1 MVVRL
6 SSDTESSI
14 LTRQFFVEM
23 VTATSPRSR
32 YEGIQAIVAAFWK
45 RIMNA
50 VAFDTLKFAQ
60 ALRDKANLSPTQAEG
75 ISQAFS
81 EAIAG
86 QLATRDDLANL
97 ATKDDLAALRSATK
111 DDFAALR
118 SATKDDITALRT
130 DMTTLRT
137 DLAAL
142 RTDVN
147 MLEAKIEAKID
158 AKIEAS
164 KSEIIKWM
172 FGTIGF
178 QTIIVLGAVVAL
190 ARVVH

>member
-1 MVVRL
+1 
-6 SSDTESSI
+6 
-14 LTRQFFVEM
+14 
-23 VTATSPRSR
+23 
-32 YEGIQAIVAAFWK
+32 
-45 RIMNA
+45 MNA

-111 DDFAALR
+111 EDLAAFR
-118 SATKDDITALRT
+118 SATKDDMTA
-130 DMTTLRT
+130 LRT

-147 MLEAKIEAKID
+147 ILEAKIEAKID

-190 ARVVH
+190 AHVVH

>member
-1 MVVRL
+1 M
-6 SSDTESSI
+6 
-14 LTRQFFVEM
+14 
-23 VTATSPRSR
+23 
-32 YEGIQAIVAAFWK
+32 
-45 RIMNA
+45 
-50 VAFDTLKFAQ
+50 
-60 ALRDKANLSPTQAEG
+60 SPTQAEG

-111 DDFAALR
+111 DDLAALR
-118 SATKDDITALRT
+118 SATKE
-130 DMTTLRT
+130 DMTALRT

-147 MLEAKIEAKID
+147 ILEAKIE

-190 ARVVH
+190 AHVVH

>member
-1 MVVRL
+1 
-6 SSDTESSI
+6 
-14 LTRQFFVEM
+14 
-23 VTATSPRSR
+23 
-32 YEGIQAIVAAFWK
+32 
-45 RIMNA
+45 MNA

-111 DDFAALR
+111 DEFAAFR
-118 SATKDDITALRT
+118 GATKE
-130 DMTTLRT
+130 DMTALRT

-147 MLEAKIEAKID
+147 ILEAKIEAKID

-190 ARVVH
+190 AHVVH

>member
-1 MVVRL
+1 
-6 SSDTESSI
+6 
-14 LTRQFFVEM
+14 
-23 VTATSPRSR
+23 
-32 YEGIQAIVAAFWK
+32 
-45 RIMNA
+45 MNA

-111 DDFAALR
+111 EDLADLRGATKDEFAALR
-118 SATKDDITALRT
+118 SATKEDLAAFRSATKDEFAAFRGATKDDMTALRS
-130 DMTTLRT
+130 

-147 MLEAKIEAKID
+147 TLEAKIEAKID

-190 ARVVH
+190 AHVVH

>member
-1 MVVRL
+1 
-6 SSDTESSI
+6 
-14 LTRQFFVEM
+14 
-23 VTATSPRSR
+23 
-32 YEGIQAIVAAFWK
+32 
-45 RIMNA
+45 MNA
-50 VAFDTLKFAQ
+50 VAFDTLKFSQ
-60 ALRDKANLSPTQAEG
+60 PLRDKANLSPTQAEG

-97 ATKDDLAALRSATK
+97 ATKDDLAALRSVTK
-111 DDFAALR
+111 EDSL
-118 SATKDDITALRT
+118 TPLTA
-130 DMTTLRT
+130 LRT

-190 ARVVH
+190 AHVVH

>member
-1 MVVRL
+1 M
-6 SSDTESSI
+6 
-14 LTRQFFVEM
+14 
-23 VTATSPRSR
+23 
-32 YEGIQAIVAAFWK
+32 
-45 RIMNA
+45 
-50 VAFDTLKFAQ
+50 
-60 ALRDKANLSPTQAEG
+60 
-75 ISQAFS
+75 
-81 EAIAG
+81 
-86 QLATRDDLANL
+86 ANL

-111 DDFAALR
+111 EDLAA
-118 SATKDDITALRT
+118 
-130 DMTTLRT
+130 LRT

-147 MLEAKIEAKID
+147 ILEAKIEAKID

-190 ARVVH
+190 AHVVH

>member
-1 MVVRL
+1 
-6 SSDTESSI
+6 
-14 LTRQFFVEM
+14 
-23 VTATSPRSR
+23 
-32 YEGIQAIVAAFWK
+32 
-45 RIMNA
+45 MNA

-97 ATKDDLAALRSATK
+97 ATKDDLAALRSATRE
-111 DDFAALR
+111 DLAALR
-118 SATKDDITALRT
+118 SATKDDLAAFRSATKDDMTALRT
-130 DMTTLRT
+130 DV
-137 DLAAL
+137 AAL

-147 MLEAKIEAKID
+147 ILEAKIEAKID

-190 ARVVH
+190 AHVVH

>member
-1 MVVRL
+1 
-6 SSDTESSI
+6 
-14 LTRQFFVEM
+14 
-23 VTATSPRSR
+23 
-32 YEGIQAIVAAFWK
+32 
-45 RIMNA
+45 MNA

-111 DDFAALR
+111 DDM
-118 SATKDDITALRT
+118 TALRG
-130 DMTTLRT
+130 

-147 MLEAKIEAKID
+147 ILEAKIEAKID

-190 ARVVH
+190 AHVVH

>member
-1 MVVRL
+1 
-6 SSDTESSI
+6 
-14 LTRQFFVEM
+14 
-23 VTATSPRSR
+23 
-32 YEGIQAIVAAFWK
+32 
-45 RIMNA
+45 MNA

-111 DDFAALR
+111 EDLAAFR
-118 SATKDDITALRT
+118 SATKDDMSA
-130 DMTTLRT
+130 LRT

-147 MLEAKIEAKID
+147 ILEAKIEAKID

-190 ARVVH
+190 AHVVH

>member
-1 MVVRL
+1 
-6 SSDTESSI
+6 
-14 LTRQFFVEM
+14 
-23 VTATSPRSR
+23 
-32 YEGIQAIVAAFWK
+32 
-45 RIMNA
+45 MNA

-111 DDFAALR
+111 DDM
-118 SATKDDITALRT
+118 TALRG
-130 DMTTLRT
+130 

-147 MLEAKIEAKID
+147 ILEAKIEAKID

-164 KSEIIKWM
+164 
-172 FGTIGF
+172 
-178 QTIIVLGAVVAL
+178 
-190 ARVVH
+190 

>member
-1 MVVRL
+1 
-6 SSDTESSI
+6 
-14 LTRQFFVEM
+14 
-23 VTATSPRSR
+23 
-32 YEGIQAIVAAFWK
+32 
-45 RIMNA
+45 MNA

-60 ALRDKANLSPTQAEG
+60 ALRDKANLRPTQAEG

-111 DDFAALR
+111 E
-118 SATKDDITALRT
+118 
-130 DMTTLRT
+130 DMTALRT

-147 MLEAKIEAKID
+147 ILEAKIEAKID

-164 KSEIIKWM
+164 KSEIIKRM

-190 ARVVH
+190 AHVVH

>member
-1 MVVRL
+1 
-6 SSDTESSI
+6 
-14 LTRQFFVEM
+14 
-23 VTATSPRSR
+23 
-32 YEGIQAIVAAFWK
+32 
-45 RIMNA
+45 MNA

-97 ATKDDLAALRSATK
+97 ATKDDLAALRGATK
-111 DDFAALR
+111 DDM
-118 SATKDDITALRT
+118 TA
-130 DMTTLRT
+130 LRT

-147 MLEAKIEAKID
+147 TLEAKIEAKID

-164 KSEIIKWM
+164 KLEIIKWM
-172 FGTIGF
+172 SGTIGF

-190 ARVVH
+190 AHVVH